1 MCKPHDIK
9 VYTTLHIKSLH
20 HNFEV
25 IMNVNRLFNNNY
37 NSVQVRLQMAG
48 NSSA

>member
-1 MCKPHDIK
+1 MRKPYDIK
-9 VYTTLHIKSLH
+9 LYTILHIKSLH

-25 IMNVNRLFNNNY
+25 ITNVNRHFNNNY
-37 NSVQVRLQMAG
+37 NSVHVRLQMAG